1 MSDLENQDL
10 ESQAATPATPAT
22 SKKRSKKQEKMA
34 AEQEQEQV
42 TAVDT
47 EVDGTVDA
55 PFLSDE
61 EAAASEVEP
70 EEDDNE
76 IDESSPFAE
85 IIARA
90 KEAEA
95 EKKAKKP
102 KKSSSKKKTGLDLTK
117 VADKLETKDPSE
129 VPLRWYVLQAFSGF
143 EQRVVQAL
151 TERISLYHMED
162 YFGQILVPKERV
174 KDHDKEGKRRES
186 ERKFFPGY
194 VLVEMKM
201 TSDSWQLVKHTERV
215 LGFIG
220 GSPERPL
227 PITTAEADKILDRL
241 KETVDTPRPKTMF
254 EVGETVR
261 ATEGAFKDFSGVVEK
276 VDYEKSRLTVS
287 IAIFGRST
295 PVDLE
300 FNQVEKE
307 N

>member
-1 MSDLENQDL
+1 MSDLE
-10 ESQAATPATPAT
+10 SKAAMP
-22 SKKRSKKQEKMA
+22 KKRSKKQDQVA
-34 AEQEQEQV
+34 TEQEQATV
-42 TAVDT
+42 VDS
-47 EVDGTVDA
+47 EIDGAVDA

-61 EAAASEVEP
+61 DAAISEVES
-70 EEDDNE
+70 ETDDSE
-76 IDESSPFAE
+76 IDEFSPFAE
-85 IIARA
+85 IIAKA

-95 EKKAKKP
+95 EKKTKKP
-102 KKSSSKKKTGLDLTK
+102 KKSTTKSKKSSLELSNAT
-117 VADKLETKDPSE
+117 DKLETKDPSE
-129 VPLRWYVLQAFSGF
+129 VPMHWYVLQAFSGF

-151 TERISLYHMED
+151 TERINLYHMED

-174 KDHDKEGKRRES
+174 KDHDKEGKKRES

-227 PITTAEADKILDRL
+227 PITTAEANKILDRL
-241 KETVDTPRPKTMF
+241 KETADTPRPKTMF
-254 EVGETVR
+254 EVGEIVR

-300 FNQVEKE
+300 FSQVEKE